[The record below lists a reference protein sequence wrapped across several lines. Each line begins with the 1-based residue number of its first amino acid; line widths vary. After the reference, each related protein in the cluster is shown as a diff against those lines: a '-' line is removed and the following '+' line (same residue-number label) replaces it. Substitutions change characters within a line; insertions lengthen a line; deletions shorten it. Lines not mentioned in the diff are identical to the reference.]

1 VKSGFAEY
9 AEQEK
14 RIIRLVRLREQ
25 PRPRRRERGRHLLA
39 DSPEMARPIDFIVV
53 SGLLLFTI
61 ALILSGITHPWSP

>member
-25 PRPRRRERGRHLLA
+25 PKRRRRDRGQHLLA
-39 DSPEMARPIDFIVV
+39 DPETATMRDLYVTVA
-53 SGLLLFTI
+53 LLLFTI